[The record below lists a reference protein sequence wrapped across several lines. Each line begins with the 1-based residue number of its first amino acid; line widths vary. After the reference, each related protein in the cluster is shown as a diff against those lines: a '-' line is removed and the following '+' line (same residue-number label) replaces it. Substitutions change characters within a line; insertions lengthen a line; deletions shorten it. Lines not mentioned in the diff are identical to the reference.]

1 MSETVILFSQ
11 TLSVYY
17 ITTLKSSI
25 MSEIITL
32 DPVLVLH
39 KGAFIY
45 YVITLGGVGGP
56 DTNDD
61 IDDALRG
68 DGGGG

>member
-1 MSETVILFSQ
+1 MILKNVNFGS
-11 TLSVYY
+11 
-17 ITTLKSSI
+17 
-25 MSEIITL
+25 
-32 DPVLVLH
+32 

-68 DGGGG
+68 DVGVTIKMMM